1 MARGNEAGPLTRLVL
16 RFVINTGSLVGAA
29 YILNYFAPGSIEI
42 ADWQSALAT
51 GAVFGLVNALIRPL
65 VSLFTCLLQLL
76 TLGLFTLIINALMLL
91 LTSWVA
97 ELLQIGFRVNGF
109 GAAFFGAILVSLVS
123 MLLTRV
129 LR

>member
-42 ADWQSALAT
+42 ADWQGALAT

-65 VSLFTCLLQLL
+65 VSLFTCLLQLV
-76 TLGLFTLIINALMLL
+76 TLGLFTLVINALMLL
-91 LTSWVA
+91 LTSEVA
-97 ELLQIGFRVNGF
+97 KLLQIGFQVHGF

-123 MLLTRV
+123 MLLTRA